1 MGVVYAAHDFALDR
15 RVSLKLVRS
24 GRGPDAEQRRARLLS
39 EAQALA
45 RVAHPNVVAVHD
57 VGTFGDEVYV
67 ALEHVPGLTLGDWLR
82 TAPRSPRAVCEV
94 FAQAGRGLAAVHA
107 AGLVHRDVKPD
118 NVLLGEDGRVRLAD
132 FGLAVAAGGDGD
144 ATAGT
149 PGYMP
154 LEQLR
159 GEPVDARADQFAFAV
174 ALFEALTGER
184 PYGPRGASR
193 AVLLERLERGVPADV
208 PRLPGVSSALRRALA
223 RALSPASENRF
234 ASLDP
239 LLQALE
245 RRGPDRRKASVPVGL
260 SVLSLIFVALIAA
273 SAMPPGGR
281 APPGIEP
288 RATPSGVP
296 VEPSL
301 ARDRERP
308 KTARPQAAEAR
319 SEPAPVPSTAGVRA
333 ALGGSELP
341 APEPTRSPG
350 ARADGWGRRPGPG
363 FTPRRDPGAPL
374 LPEASAALE
383 ALVESLQG
391 LVKSLRAALEGDS
404 HTTWVG
410 GPALASAPLPEGAR
424 NGLSAMSGAATG
436 GGEPVQA
443 DGSGLRTAAIGQLEQ
458 RLTDSLARGVPTDIA
473 EARFALAQGLASDPS
488 QRARALALAEQ
499 AQQDLDVA
507 GSPDARTEALR
518 TRVQDWIE
526 AHKNFPRTGG
536 GGGQLVQ
543 TGEEDPRRLTSP

>member
-24 GRGPDAEQRRARLLS
+24 GQGAAAELRRARLLS

-82 TAPRSPRAVCEV
+82 GAPRSPGAVCEV

-107 AGLVHRDVKPD
+107 AGLVHRDMKPD
-118 NVLLGEDGRVRLAD
+118 NVLLGVDGRVRLAD
-132 FGLAVAAGGDGD
+132 FGLAVEAGGDGD

-193 AVLLERLERGVPADV
+193 AALLDRLARGAPAEVPWVRGVSA
-208 PRLPGVSSALRRALA
+208 ALRRALK
-223 RALSPASENRF
+223 RALAPAAADRF
-234 ASLDP
+234 ASMDD
-239 LLQALE
+239 LLQAL
-245 RRGPDRRKASVPVGL
+245 DRRPTDHRRPTVPLGLSALGLVFVGL
-260 SVLSLIFVALIAA
+260 LAVA
-273 SAMPPGGR
+273 AMPLERGAAPPLEGHTPSS
-281 APPGIEP
+281 APPG
-288 RATPSGVP
+288 
-296 VEPSL
+296 
-301 ARDRERP
+301 
-308 KTARPQAAEAR
+308 
-319 SEPAPVPSTAGVRA
+319 
-333 ALGGSELP
+333 LP
-341 APEPTRSPG
+341 APARDLGPAWTPALRAEPTPVEFAAALAVVPQRPAGGAAESSPSAATGVQRSAWDGWARGPG
-350 ARADGWGRRPGPG
+350 AWFGSRRPSSG
-363 FTPRRDPGAPL
+363 PL
-374 LPEASAALE
+374 LPGANPALE

-391 LVKSLRAALEGDS
+391 LVKSLRAALEGDT
-404 HTTWVG
+404 HTVFTG
-410 GPALASAPLPEGAR
+410 GPALATAAVADGAHALAPM
-424 NGLSAMSGAATG
+424 LSGSTPG

-458 RLTDSLARGVPTDIA
+458 KLQASIDRGIPTDIA
-473 EARFALAQGLASDPS
+473 EARFALAQALAADPS

-499 AQQDLDVA
+499 AQADLA
-507 GSPDARTEALR
+507 TGGTPDARTEALR

-526 AHKNFPRTGG
+526 AHQSYHTPGSGG
-536 GGGQLVQ
+536 GKLVRSDENGLQ
-543 TGEEDPRRLTSP
+543 RLTSP